1 MLIIKDIFSK
11 HKSICVILL
20 FSVNFILFF
29 YLTTVNIPFSDDFWF
44 LDIIHKYFK
53 ANSLF
58 DKITILR
65 SQFNLGE
72 DKVTHAIEYL
82 EHRHTIVKVLLI
94 LQIKLI
100 GYINLRYFMLLNC
113 FVLTITFYYFYLSVK
128 EFFFS
133 NILLLVS
140 CCALFFSLVFY
151 MNIFWFMSTPNNL
164 LLLFGFGALYYLK
177 KNKFYLAILFL
188 SLALFSSYGGIL
200 FFGVSCLYL
209 LVTKNYTKMLVLTI
223 ITVCAIYIY
232 SFGLIRNHDTNF
244 IKVLLGAPWYLLLL
258 FFSCIGSIGL
268 AVIPSIVL
276 GIVFLGYFIYLLKRK
291 IYLNEPYLFTVLIL
305 LFTTCLGIVIHR
317 YDHGFSY
324 VMTTRFKIFSV
335 FILIIFLIIFQKN
348 NKALF
353 DKYNKIILSI
363 CLIYFTIGT
372 TIAYKKA
379 LNRKQELITGIK
391 CYNRTGSGLF
401 INKDTYQNK
410 INQVKINEVNTI
422 MYNLQK
428 DGYYTLP

>member
-1 MLIIKDIFSK
+1 MIKDIFSK
-11 HKSICVILL
+11 NKSIFVMLL
-20 FSVNFILFF
+20 FSVNYFLFF

-44 LDIIHKYFK
+44 LGIINKYFN
-53 ANSLF
+53 ANSIF
-58 DKITILR
+58 EKITVLR

-72 DKVTHAIEYL
+72 DTVTHNIEYL
-82 EHRHTIVKVLLI
+82 EHRHTLFKVLLV
-94 LQIKLI
+94 LQVKLT
-100 GYINLRYFMLLNC
+100 GCINLRYFMFLNC
-113 FVLTITFYYFYLSVK
+113 FVLTVTFYYFYLSVK
-128 EFFFS
+128 EFFLN

-140 CCALFFSLVFY
+140 CCSLFFSLVFY

-164 LLLFGFGALYYLK
+164 LLLFGFGGLYYIK
-177 KNKFYLAILFL
+177 ENKVIMAILFL
-188 SLALFSSYGGIL
+188 SLSLFSSYGGIL

-209 LVTKNYTKMLVLTI
+209 LVTKNYTKMIVLAI
-223 ITVCAIYIY
+223 ITACAIYIY
-232 SFGLIRNHDTNF
+232 SFGLIKNHDANF
-244 IKVLLGAPWYLLLL
+244 VKVLIGAPWFLLLL

-291 IYLNEPYLFTVLIL
+291 IYLTEPYLFTVLIL

-335 FILIIFLIIFQKN
+335 LILIIFLIIFQKN

-379 LNRKQELITGIK
+379 SNRKQELINCIS
-391 CYNRTGSGLF
+391 CYKRTGSGLF

-428 DGYYTLP
+428 DGYYVLPE